1 MEAIYMAEVK
11 VRLNDVESM
20 ESFTKTVSQFDYNI
34 YLRPENESEETKL
47 NAKSLLTVMS
57 LAFYKRLELIAQT
70 DDMAELLAKLQPYIV
85 ANA

>member
-1 MEAIYMAEVK
+1 MAEVK